1 MRELSLYILDI
12 ATNSLK
18 AKATRINIELIEND
32 IELLLKIKDNGIG
45 MSKELQK
52 QVTDPFVTTRT
63 SRGVGLGLPF
73 LKLIAEQ
80 TGGYI
85 TINSR
90 TKEESSDGSQGTE
103 VVAAFNKRSMD
114 YIPLGDIGSTMVAL
128 IQGSPETD
136 FVYDHKV
143 GETNIEI
150 DTMSLLAVL
159 KDREMLREYEV
170 LEWIKNRLAMQYKSI
185 GYINC

>member
-1 MRELSLYILDI
+1 
-12 ATNSLK
+12 
-18 AKATRINIELIEND
+18 
-32 IELLLKIKDNGIG
+32 
-45 MSKELQK
+45 
-52 QVTDPFVTTRT
+52 
-63 SRGVGLGLPF
+63 
-73 LKLIAEQ
+73 
-80 TGGYI
+80 
-85 TINSR
+85 
-90 TKEESSDGSQGTE
+90 
-103 VVAAFNKRSMD
+103 MD

-150 DTMSLLAVL
+150 DTMSLLSVL

-170 LEWIKNRLAMQYKSI
+170 LEWIKNRLAMQYESI